1 MNYKIY
7 PPAHRKSVS
16 IRLPLSKSISNRA
29 LIINALT
36 DGLTKLPVVADCDD
50 TDAMVSA
57 LLTDRNEIN
66 VGAAGTAMRFLTA
79 YFAAMENRQI
89 LIDGSERMRNRPIG
103 PLVDALRTLGASIE
117 YVGKEGFPPLSV
129 HGKKLTGGEVT
140 LPASVSSQYVSA
152 LMMIAPTMEK
162 GLVMRLSGIPVSMP
176 YIIMTV
182 MMMIKAGIPVM
193 LHDNTITIPP
203 SAYRKAEMKVEG
215 DWSAAS
221 YWYEIVALGV
231 IDNVVFDNLSRQSM
245 QGDSALSKLFG
256 VLGVGT
262 NFCDDGDIVIVKE
275 GKPLTSIEMDLTG
288 QPDLA
293 QTVVVTASLLA
304 IPFRITG
311 LSTLPSKETDRLQ
324 AMKNELF
331 KLGIKVE
338 IENNNAIVWDGAYVE
353 HDVPVRIATYND
365 HRMAMAFAPAAV
377 LFPGIVIEDVEVV
390 SKSYPDYWT
399 HLQSIGFKLEK
410 CK

>member
-7 PPAHRKSVS
+7 PPAHKKSVN

-36 DGLTKLPVVADCDD
+36 ENSVRFPIVADCDD
-50 TDAMVSA
+50 TDAMKSA
-57 LLTDRNEIN
+57 LLTNGNEIN
-66 VGAAGTAMRFLTA
+66 IGAAGTAMRFLTA
-79 YFAAMENRQI
+79 YFAAMENRQV

-103 PLVDALRTLGASIE
+103 PLVDALRNLGASIE
-117 YVGKEGFPPLSV
+117 YAGMEGFPPLNV
-129 HGKKLTGGEVT
+129 YGKKLTGGEVE
-140 LPASVSSQYVSA
+140 LSASVSSQYVSA
-152 LMMIAPTMEK
+152 LMMIAPEMEN
-162 GLVMRLSGIPVSMP
+162 GLVIKLSGTPVSMP
-176 YIIMTV
+176 YIVMTV

-193 LHDNTITIPP
+193 FHDNTITIPP
-203 SAYRKAEMKVEG
+203 SVYRKTEAKVEG

-231 IDNVVFDNLSRQSM
+231 IDNVIFDNLSRQSM
-245 QGDSALSKLFG
+245 QGDSALSQLF
-256 VLGVGT
+256 VDLGVGT
-262 NFCDDGDIVIVKE
+262 NFCEDGDIVIVKE
-275 GKPLTSIEMDLTG
+275 GKPRTSINIDLTG

-293 QTVVVTASLLA
+293 QTIAVTAGLLA
-304 IPFRITG
+304 LPFEITG

-324 AMKNELF
+324 AMKNELL
-331 KLGIKVE
+331 KMGIRAE
-338 IENNNAIVWDGAYVE
+338 IENNNAIVWDGIYVE
-353 HDVPVRIATYND
+353 HDAKIRIATYND

>member
-66 VGAAGTAMRFLTA
+66 IGAAGTAMRFLTA

-182 MMMIKAGIPVM
+182 MMMIKTGIPVM

-231 IDNVVFDNLSRQSM
+231 IDNVVFDNLSRQSL